1 MRSGDWD
8 VTTEDGHIALR
19 YDYSGR
25 RPEPRECVEFVTTR
39 GGRFYIV
46 IADGE
51 NIPAMSYEQALE
63 WAKHGSP
70 AFDVCPA
77 SWTVR
82 ATFTAPAPRCVRLA
96 HPQYGECF
104 VPLRDGAE
112 IPTMLE
118 ELERVAATRPGYP
131 APCGP
136 VVGEILLG
144 GAECT
149 EN

>member
-1 MRSGDWD
+1 MKIGDWE
-8 VTTEDGHIALR
+8 VESEGGHIAMHF
-19 YDYSGR
+19 DYSHR
-25 RPEPRECVEFVTTR
+25 RPERRECVEFVTAR

-51 NIPAMSYEQALE
+51 TIPAMNYQQALE
-63 WAKHGSP
+63 WAQHGSI
-70 AFDVCPA
+70 AFDVRPA

-82 ATFTAPAPRCVRLA
+82 ATFTEPAPRCVRLA
-96 HPQYGECF
+96 HPGYGECY
-104 VPLRDGAE
+104 VPLRDGAT
-112 IPTMLE
+112 IPTTLD
-118 ELERVAATRPGYP
+118 ELTLAAATRPGYP

-149 EN
+149 EK

>member
-1 MRSGDWD
+1 MKIGAWEVRH
-8 VTTEDGHIALR
+8 EDGHVALHF
-19 YDYSGR
+19 DYSAR
-25 RPEPRECVEFVTTR
+25 RPERRECVEFVTRT

-51 NIPAMSYEQALE
+51 TVPAMSYEQALE
-63 WAKHGSP
+63 WAKDGSI

-82 ATFTAPAPRCVRLA
+82 ATFTEPAPRCVRLA
-96 HPQYGECF
+96 HPRYGECY
-104 VPLRDGAE
+104 VPLRDGTP
-112 IPTMLE
+112 IPTTLD
-118 ELERVAATRPGYP
+118 ELEPIAATRPGYP

-149 EN
+149 E